1 VRGPT
6 FTGAALGVNTAPVSI
21 DFKWTTRFLHPAT
34 GFIPQR
40 LEKDGHMEYPGTMID
55 VRPVADVGLVRL
67 YVLRA
72 MYAVIAFAQG
82 LKTWPAI
89 LHPAHAW
96 DFWNGVGLSFFGAL
110 TALSL
115 LGIRYPVR
123 MLPLLLFEFAWKLIW
138 ALAVWLPALL
148 NHSLT
153 GSVADNAAGIVLGAV
168 VVPILLPWG
177 YLWKQYVVAPG
188 DRWH

>member
-1 VRGPT
+1 
-6 FTGAALGVNTAPVSI
+6 
-21 DFKWTTRFLHPAT
+21 
-34 GFIPQR
+34 
-40 LEKDGHMEYPGTMID
+40 MEYPGTMID

>member
-1 VRGPT
+1 M
-6 FTGAALGVNTAPVSI
+6 N
-21 DFKWTTRFLHPAT
+21 
-34 GFIPQR
+34 
-40 LEKDGHMEYPGTMID
+40 D
-55 VRPVADVGLVRL
+55 VRPVADVRLVRL

-72 MYAVIAFAQG
+72 AYALLAFAQG
-82 LKTWPAI
+82 SKTWPAI
-89 LHPAHAW
+89 IHPTHTW
-96 DFWNGVGLSFFGAL
+96 DFWHGVGLSFFGAL

-115 LGIRYPVR
+115 LGIRYPLR

-153 GSVADNAAGIVLGAV
+153 GDVADNAIGILLGPVVLS
-168 VVPILLPWG
+168 ILLPWG
-177 YLWKQYVVAPG
+177 YLWKQYAVAPA

>member
-1 VRGPT
+1 MT
-6 FTGAALGVNTAPVSI
+6 
-21 DFKWTTRFLHPAT
+21 
-34 GFIPQR
+34 
-40 LEKDGHMEYPGTMID
+40 D

-72 MYAVIAFAQG
+72 AYALLAFAQG
-82 LKTWPAI
+82 LKTWAAI
-89 LHPAHAW
+89 FHPTHAW

-115 LGIRYPVR
+115 LGIRYPLR
-123 MLPLLLFEFAWKLIW
+123 MLPLLLFEVAWKLIW
-138 ALAVWLPALL
+138 AFAVWLPALL

-153 GSVADNAAGIVLGAV
+153 RDVADNAMGILLGPV
-168 VVPILLPWG
+168 VVAILLPWG
-177 YLWKQYVVAPG
+177 YLWKLYVVAPG

>member
-1 VRGPT
+1 MT
-6 FTGAALGVNTAPVSI
+6 
-21 DFKWTTRFLHPAT
+21 
-34 GFIPQR
+34 
-40 LEKDGHMEYPGTMID
+40 D
-55 VRPVADVGLVRL
+55 VLPVADVGLVRL

-72 MYAVIAFAQG
+72 MYALLAFAQG
-82 LKTWPAI
+82 LKTWPTI
-89 LHPAHAW
+89 FHPTHAW

-115 LGIRYPVR
+115 LGIRYPLR

-138 ALAVWLPALL
+138 ALAVWLPAQL

-153 GSVADNAAGIVLGAV
+153 GNVADNAFGILLGVV

-177 YLWKQYVVAPG
+177 YLWKQYVIAPG
-188 DRWH
+188 DRWR

>member
-1 VRGPT
+1 MT
-6 FTGAALGVNTAPVSI
+6 
-21 DFKWTTRFLHPAT
+21 
-34 GFIPQR
+34 
-40 LEKDGHMEYPGTMID
+40 D

-72 MYAVIAFAQG
+72 SYAVIAFAQG

-89 LHPAHAW
+89 FHPTHAW
-96 DFWNGVGLSFFGAL
+96 DFWHGVGLSFFGAL

-153 GSVADNAAGIVLGAV
+153 GDVAGNAVGILLGPVVLLF
-168 VVPILLPWG
+168 LLPWG
-177 YLWKQYVVAPG
+177 HLWKQYVIAPG
-188 DRWH
+188 DRWR